1 MAERAPEASIDRI
14 RDYARAQVARTSLRK
29 VAKRAGVKVGAT
41 KKFID
46 GSTPYERNARLW
58 KKWYVRETRE
68 GLAEAPDDALPTADA
83 VAALEL
89 LLISLPEE
97 RRAAGLREALDAF
110 RRIYTGLGQTPPLW
124 LVDLT
129 NGGGDTGEED

>member
-1 MAERAPEASIDRI
+1 MPDRAPEASIDRI
-14 RDYARAQVARTSLRK
+14 RDYARAQVAKTSLRK

-58 KKWYVRETRE
+58 KKWYLRETRE
-68 GLAEAPDDALPTADA
+68 GLAEAPDDALPTPDA
-83 VAALEL
+83 VAALEM

-97 RRAAGLREALDAF
+97 RRGAGFREALEAF
-110 RRIYTGLGQTPPLW
+110 RRIYAGLGQQPPLW
-124 LVDLT
+124 VVDLS
-129 NGGGDTGEED
+129 GGDGTGGEG